1 MAWFSLDAPRL
12 SLLVSTLS
20 FLLSLWYYTNMVH
33 LTQQLQQAN
42 TMNVLYADYSSPKTL
57 AALELIE
64 DFIERHGIEN
74 YPFAFLSLRKEGRE
88 EGRNVDR
95 SRRHLTQ
102 WFSRVQYFYEG
113 GYLQFDALRKFPGAQ
128 RAKHFLD
135 LVEPLEFVSRKT
147 TGRKH
152 AGVFDFLRSLYHLK
166 KHTLS
171 PEFVE
176 QVNKLLEGDRAGR
189 RSARPANSRNRK
201 ETESSA
207 GDDDGRAGG
216 QRGPERRHGAGE
228 ADSGEASS
236 LAATEAEGDAL
247 PHERRFSAYPME
259 SVGAEGEEE
268 LEDEFE
274 EGGDADAAANTEK
287 EEREENRGETEKQQG
302 SERKAEDQENKGRNK
317 EEKNAQASFEV
328 QKAGTDE
335 REGRKED
342 RRDDRGEEL

>member
-20 FLLSLWYYTNMVH
+20 FLLSLWYYTNMVR

-74 YPFAFLSLRKEGRE
+74 YPFAFLALRKEGRE

-171 PEFVE
+171 PKFVE
-176 QVNKLLEGDRAGR
+176 KVNTLLEGDRAGR
-189 RSARPANSRNRK
+189 RGAKPADARALK
-201 ETESSA
+201 ETESPA
-207 GDDDGRAGG
+207 GGDEEGRAGG
-216 QRGPERRHGAGE
+216 QRGPERRQGAGE
-228 ADSGEASS
+228 ASPT
-236 LAATEAEGDAL
+236 ATEAEGEAL

-274 EGGDADAAANTEK
+274 EGGDADAKVKTDK
-287 EEREENRGETEKQQG
+287 EEREGTRGETEKQQG
-302 SERKAEDQENKGRNK
+302 SEREAEEQENKGRNT
-317 EEKNAQASFEV
+317 EAKNTHASFEV

-335 REGRKED
+335 REESKED